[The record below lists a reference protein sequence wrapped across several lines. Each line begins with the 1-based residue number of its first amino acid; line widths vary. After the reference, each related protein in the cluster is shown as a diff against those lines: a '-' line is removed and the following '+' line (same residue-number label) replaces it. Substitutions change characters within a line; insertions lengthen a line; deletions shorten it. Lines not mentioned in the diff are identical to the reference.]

1 MKKRKWIIVAAM
13 LACLCAGFMAGCE
26 GKEEAEE
33 IKTLG
38 KIYEATLENAT
49 GKDITGLETKDSA
62 SQEFSENKLLGG
74 DVFAKEEKRHLVCDA
89 TKAVTDAEADAQC
102 DIRLTFDDGQQM
114 VLTNV
119 PFKDME
125 QCQICLEDGVAFLT
139 YMSLETKE
147 KVSTKDA
154 ELKLKEEAE
163 KRAAEEAKR
172 KAEEEAKK
180 KAEEEARKKAE
191 AEAAARA
198 AQQRAA
204 AEQAARQ
211 RAAARQTTSRKSSS
225 GSTKPRNSDGCIGND
240 EKLFY

>member
-1 MKKRKWIIVAAM
+1 MKKRKWIIVAVM
-13 LACLCAGFMAGCE
+13 LACLCAGLMAGC
-26 GKEEAEE
+26 GDKEEAEE

-147 KVSTKDA
+147 KVSTKDT

-172 KAEEEAKK
+172 KAEEEA
-180 KAEEEARKKAE
+180 RKKAE
-191 AEAAARA
+191 AEAAART
-198 AQQRAA
+198 A

>member
-1 MKKRKWIIVAAM
+1 MRKRKWIIAAAM
-13 LACLCAGFMAGCE
+13 LACLCAGLLAGC
-26 GKEEAEE
+26 GDKEEAEE
-33 IKTLG
+33 IKPLG

-49 GKDITGLETKDSA
+49 GKAITGLETKDSA
-62 SQEFSENKLLGG
+62 AQEFSENKLLGG
-74 DVFAKEEKRHLVCDA
+74 DIFAKEEKRRLVCDA

-102 DIRLTFDDGQQM
+102 DIRLTFDDGRQL
-114 VLTNV
+114 VLTDV
-119 PFKDME
+119 PFSDME
-125 QCQICLEDGVAFLT
+125 QCQICLEDEVAFLT
-139 YMSLETKE
+139 YTSLKTEE
-147 KVSTKDA
+147 EVSTKDA
-154 ELKLKEEAE
+154 ELKLKAEAE

-211 RAAARQTTSRKSSS
+211 RAAARQTTSRSS
-225 GSTKPRNSDGCIGND
+225 GGNTKPRNSDGCIGND
-240 EKLFY
+240 EKLLY

>member
-1 MKKRKWIIVAAM
+1 MRRRKWIIAAAM
-13 LACLCAGFMAGCE
+13 LACLFAGILVGCSDQ
-26 GKEEAEE
+26 KEAEE

-62 SQEFSENKLLGG
+62 SQNFSENKLLGG
-74 DVFAKEEKRHLVCDA
+74 DIFAKEEKRHLVCDA

-125 QCQICLEDGVAFLT
+125 QCQICLEEGVAFLT

-147 KVSTKDA
+147 EISTKDA
-154 ELKLKEEAE
+154 ELQMKAEAE

-172 KAEEEAKK
+172 KAEEEARK

-211 RAAARQTTSRKSSS
+211 RAAARQTTSRSSS
-225 GSTKPRNSDGCIGND
+225 GSTKPRNADGCIGND
-240 EKLFY
+240 EKLLY